1 MLAVGILYEVMSRLM
16 GFLRLALTFKIKLHQ
31 LSCSMM
37 KSLSIY
43 EELSNDHDNL
53 NLGNFL
59 AENINL
65 QKFSACKFSLI
76 FARAS

>member
-1 MLAVGILYEVMSRLM
+1 MFQDE
-16 GFLRLALTFKIKLHQ
+16 
-31 LSCSMM
+31 
-37 KSLSIY
+37 KSF